1 MLGSVAINRL
11 LDPLAVSTASS
22 SAVLLVMEI
31 LPAAWSVFPVSVAT
45 PGICE
50 LVMPSHQRPAHW
62 IIN

>member
-11 LDPLAVSTASS
+11 LDPLALLPP
-22 SAVLLVMEI
+22 VLLVMEI